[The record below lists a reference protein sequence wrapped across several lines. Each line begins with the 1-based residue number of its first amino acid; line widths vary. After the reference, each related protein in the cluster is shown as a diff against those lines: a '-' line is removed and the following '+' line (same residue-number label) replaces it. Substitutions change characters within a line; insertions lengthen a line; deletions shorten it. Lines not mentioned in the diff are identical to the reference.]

1 MWPDKVVQAI
11 LDIPLGQSDVRCWMD
26 KPAGN
31 CRYKSLFKYL
41 QPRNYGPAFPW
52 RDVWKLNVLH
62 KLQFFAWRVLLDTL
76 PTRAQLARWDSS
88 ISPLCLICR
97 VGDETINHLLIRCP
111 FARSLWAFFPD
122 SILRPASAGS
132 ITQWFW
138 HDASD
143 NNRRLG
149 I

>member
-1 MWPDKVVQAI
+1 MSVAGWTNQQATAVTNPC
-11 LDIPLGQSDVRCWMD
+11 LNTSNLGTTVLRSHGGMC
-26 KPAGN
+26 GN
-31 CRYKSLFKYL
+31 
-41 QPRNYGPAFPW
+41 
-52 RDVWKLNVLH
+52 LNVLH